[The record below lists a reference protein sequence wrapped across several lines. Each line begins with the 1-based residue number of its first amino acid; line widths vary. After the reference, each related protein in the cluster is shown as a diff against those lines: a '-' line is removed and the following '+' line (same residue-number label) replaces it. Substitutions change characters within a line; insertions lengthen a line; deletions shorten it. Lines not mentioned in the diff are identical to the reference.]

1 MNKRTSS
8 DSAYDKCRAW
18 VLYVG
23 AQDKGV
29 GIPPDCSVKGKE
41 GFSWEVKLEPHWEMN
56 RSKLEQEEE
65 QNNTAC

>member
-29 GIPPDCSVKGKE
+29 GIPPDYSVKGKE
-41 GFSWEVKLEPHWEMN
+41 GFSWEVKLEPH
-56 RSKLEQEEE
+56 
-65 QNNTAC
+65 